1 MQHIL
6 SHKSLASVVILK
18 RSGEHKKNRQT
29 LTNIAINVHTWLMMM
44 SLCLQP
50 VNIGSCTD
58 WVLGELVSP
67 LNFDRNFSSLLLID
81 NDSHS
86 PHAGLLNDI

>member
-29 LTNIAINVHTWLMMM
+29 LTNIAINVHKWLMMM
-44 SLCLQP
+44 YLCLQP

-58 WVLGELVSP
+58 WVL
-67 LNFDRNFSSLLLID
+67 NFDRNFSSLYLID